1 MPQNSFEYP
10 RVEPDDPRRCQGN
23 DAHGQC
29 RIQAVEGGTHCP
41 LHGGNGQLAKI
52 QKAAVRD
59 YRLGQWQARVEEL
72 GDSSQVKSLRAEIG
86 LLRLLMEERVRKIE
100 DATDLLLQ
108 SGPISDLVLK
118 IEKVVTSCHK
128 LEGSMGQL
136 LDKQAVLQFAN
147 VVIGIIGEEL
157 VNQPEVVSRIA
168 DRIIAAI
175 NTNSKEQG

>member
-1 MPQNSFEYP
+1 MGQGSFEYP

-29 RIQAVEGGTHCP
+29 RIRAVEGGTYCP
-41 LHGGNGQLAKI
+41 IHGGSKQLEKI

-59 YRLGQWQARVEEL
+59 YRLGQWQARVEEF

-86 LLRLLMEERVRKIE
+86 ILRLMMEERMRMIN

-157 VNQPEVVSRIA
+157 VTQPEVVGRVA

-175 NTNSKEQG
+175 NTKEQE